1 MPQGQI
7 VEFEVCIVGGGAAGL
22 TVARELAGH
31 DFRVCLLESGGL
43 HEDEEAQRLSSGT
56 TIGNHQ
62 ISLGLRQRQYGG
74 SANRWCI
81 QIGEGE
87 LGVRYAP
94 LDEID
99 FERRDWLPYSGWP
112 FGKAQLDPF
121 YARAHQLCGIGP
133 YSYESKDWEDSR
145 TPRLPLPE
153 HEVCT
158 NLFQFGPRSVFTQ
171 EIPCALNRTANVTAY
186 LHANVVGIETDDVG
200 QSSTRVKVACLN
212 GNQFSVTAKYFVLA
226 AGGIESARLLL
237 LSDRVQPSGLGN
249 HNDLVGRF
257 FMVHPQFHHD
267 RFTPISPRLF
277 DQARLYDLHRVNR
290 TRIMGRLSLSR
301 EVMEREHLLNIGA
314 MLLPRERNYW
324 PARRTPGPFIDAN
337 GASRLP
343 PRGQK
348 YFNMLKARLADLG
361 TRLLS
366 PAKNSTRPLTLERGG
381 WSHFGDV
388 EKRYATF
395 EMASLVEQAPNPAN
409 RVMLGFERDPLGARC
424 LELHWRW
431 SESDNSRLCGH
442 APGSARNSSS
452 PASAPSS

>member
-31 DFRVCLLESGGL
+31 DFSVCLLESGGL

-133 YSYESKDWEDSR
+133 YSYEFKDWEDSR

-171 EIPCALNRTANVTAY
+171 EIPCALNRTANVTTY

-277 DQARLYDLHRVNR
+277 DQARLYDLHTVN
-290 TRIMGRLSLSR
+290 
-301 EVMEREHLLNIGA
+301 
-314 MLLPRERNYW
+314 
-324 PARRTPGPFIDAN
+324 
-337 GASRLP
+337 
-343 PRGQK
+343 
-348 YFNMLKARLADLG
+348 
-361 TRLLS
+361 
-366 PAKNSTRPLTLERGG
+366 
-381 WSHFGDV
+381 
-388 EKRYATF
+388 
-395 EMASLVEQAPNPAN
+395 
-409 RVMLGFERDPLGARC
+409 
-424 LELHWRW
+424 
-431 SESDNSRLCGH
+431 
-442 APGSARNSSS
+442 
-452 PASAPSS
+452 